1 MFRRLAATGLVALA
15 TAAPAVAGDISVT
28 FGIRTGALGVQAVP
42 ASLGGTVQVPVT
54 VVDARGNGKGWELR
68 LSGQG
73 APTIGS
79 ITVRC
84 AAGST
89 CTLPQAR
96 VSLPAAIGSK
106 PTPVFAAA
114 ARSGLGAV
122 VLVLTVSGGHG
133 PLSAT
138 VVSR

>member
-1 MFRRLAATGLVALA
+1 MFHRLAATGLVALA
-15 TAAPAVAGDISVT
+15 TAAPAFAGDINVG
-28 FGIRTGALGVQAVP
+28 FGIRTGTLGVQAAP
-42 ASLGGTVQVPVT
+42 TSLGGTVQVSVT
-54 VVDARGNGKGWELR
+54 VVDARGNGKGWQLR
-68 LSGQG
+68 LAGHG
-73 APTIGS
+73 APTISS

-89 CTLPQAR
+89 CTLPQAQ
-96 VSLPAAIGSK
+96 VSLPSAIGST
-106 PTPVFAAA
+106 PTPVFSAA

-122 VLVLTVSGGHG
+122 VLVLTVSGGRG

>member
-15 TAAPAVAGDISVT
+15 TAAPALAGDINVT
-28 FGIRTGALGVQAVP
+28 FGIRTGALGVQAAP

-73 APTIGS
+73 APAVTA

-84 AAGST
+84 AAAST

-106 PTPVFAAA
+106 PTPVFSAA

-122 VLVLTVSGGHG
+122 VLVLTVSGGRG
-133 PLSAT
+133 PLGAT